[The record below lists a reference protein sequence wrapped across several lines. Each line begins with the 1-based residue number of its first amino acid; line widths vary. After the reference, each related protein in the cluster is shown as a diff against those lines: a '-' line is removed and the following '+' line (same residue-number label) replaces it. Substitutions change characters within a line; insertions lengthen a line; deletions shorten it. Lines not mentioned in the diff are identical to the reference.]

1 MRDRAPQARW
11 AGRTRRPPLP
21 CWPCQAAPRTSKNSA
36 EGRENRSR
44 FFPTFAGAAPS
55 PAARPPS
62 PRLRC
67 VSSAENCLIR
77 RETIGENQIFAQSRC
92 SGRRAACECQPA
104 LIPQGVTRHEL
115 SSVAERD
122 LMAQPEPPPELQLD
136 EARAPPA
143 PQGAAEGAAP
153 HPERAHSPLD
163 PAGNG
168 SKPLHGGSPDS
179 RAVSRDPSLEINTAG
194 APLDEGAARAGIPLD
209 VDGDGTGIP
218 LDMDADGVE
227 VPLDVH
233 GGGTGIPVDQDTAGI
248 LDVDEGGTGIPLA
261 MDEGGTGIPLA
272 MDEGGTGIPLD
283 EDTSGFLLDVDEGGT
298 GIPVDKDTSGIL
310 DVDEGGTGIPLAMD
324 EGGTGIPVDEDTS
337 GFLLDVDEGGTGI
350 PLDVDEGG
358 TGIPLAMD
366 TDRAG
371 IPDHADGAGI
381 PLAMDTEGAGGPLD
395 ANTPEQRCLSLEELG
410 NYFQECIEVVEQLE
424 RERDRL
430 IAELAQLREP
440 ALQEIRHA
448 HEEIQAACRLLAK
461 VELERDNLRD
471 EIRQIKQKLFKVTKE
486 CVACQYQLESRRHD
500 LSQHA
505 AYQGE
510 LQSQAGQL
518 SGELSQLKESCE
530 KEKEVL
536 RQRLE
541 APPCR
546 QDNLYLQESRRLSLE
561 FESFVAQSR
570 RGLEEHY
577 EPQLLRLLERRE
589 AGAKAL
595 QEMQGEIQ
603 GMKEALRPL
612 QGEVSRLRMQNR
624 SLEEQIVLVKQ
635 KRDEEVGQYREQVEE
650 LEDRLKELKNGV
662 QLQQRKNQELEE
674 LRTSLHREL
683 SIYKSCLEIY
693 GHLCKPE
700 EKAEQDS

>member
-1 MRDRAPQARW
+1 M
-11 AGRTRRPPLP
+11 
-21 CWPCQAAPRTSKNSA
+21 CSA
-36 EGRENRSR
+36 E
-44 FFPTFAGAAPS
+44 
-55 PAARPPS
+55 PAA
-62 PRLRC
+62 L
-67 VSSAENCLIR
+67 
-77 RETIGENQIFAQSRC
+77 GSR
-92 SGRRAACECQPA
+92 G
-104 LIPQGVTRHEL
+104 G
-115 SSVAERD
+115 RD
-122 LMAQPEPPPELQLD
+122 LMAQPQPPPELQLD
-136 EARAPPA
+136 EARASPA
-143 PQGAAEGAAP
+143 PQGADEGGAP
-153 HPERAHSPLD
+153 HPQCPHTPLD

-168 SKPLHGGSPDS
+168 SKPLHRDSPDS
-179 RAVSRDPSLEINTAG
+179 NQELQAASRDPSLEKDPPGTQDAT
-194 APLDEGAARAGIPLD
+194 RAGIPLGVDAAGVPLD
-209 VDGDGTGIP
+209 VDEDGTGIP
-218 LDMDADGVE
+218 LDMDEDGVE
-227 VPLDVH
+227 IPLDVDTR
-233 GGGTGIPVDQDTAGI
+233 GAGTPGDVDTAGI
-248 LDVDEGGTGIPLA
+248 
-261 MDEGGTGIPLA
+261 
-272 MDEGGTGIPLD
+272 
-283 EDTSGFLLDVDEGGT
+283 LLDVDEGGA
-298 GIPVDKDTSGIL
+298 GIPL
-310 DVDEGGTGIPLAMD
+310 DVDEGGAGIP
-324 EGGTGIPVDEDTS
+324 
-337 GFLLDVDEGGTGI
+337 LDVDEGGTGI

-366 TDRAG
+366 TA
-371 IPDHADGAGI
+371 IPDNADGAGI
-381 PLAMDTEGAGGPLD
+381 PLDMDTEGAGNPLD
-395 ANTPEQRCLSLEELG
+395 ADTTEHQCLTLEELG
-410 NYFQECIEVVEQLE
+410 NYFQECIEIVEQLE
-424 RERDRL
+424 KERDNL
-430 IAELAQLREP
+430 ISELAQLREP

-510 LQSQAGQL
+510 LESQAGQL
-518 SGELSQLKESCE
+518 SGELSQLKETCE

-546 QDNLYLQESRRLSLE
+546 QDNLYLQESRRLSVE

-589 AGAKAL
+589 AGARAL

-612 QGEVSRLRMQNR
+612 QGEVSRLRLQNR

-693 GHLCKPE
+693 GHLCKSE
-700 EKAEQDS
+700 EKAEQDC

>member
-1 MRDRAPQARW
+1 MSH
-11 AGRTRRPPLP
+11 
-21 CWPCQAAPRTSKNSA
+21 AAL
-36 EGRENRSR
+36 
-44 FFPTFAGAAPS
+44 GAAGGFWGTES
-55 PAARPPS
+55 GDFLRGEC
-62 PRLRC
+62 RLPGHG
-67 VSSAENCLIR
+67 R
-77 RETIGENQIFAQSRC
+77 RE
-92 SGRRAACECQPA
+92 SGQ
-104 LIPQGVTRHEL
+104 
-115 SSVAERD
+115 RD

-153 HPERAHSPLD
+153 HPEHPHSPLD

-168 SKPLHGGSPDS
+168 SKPLQRGSPDS
-179 RAVSRDPSLEINTAG
+179 RQELQAASRDPSLEINTPG
-194 APLDEGAARAGIPLD
+194 TQLDEGAAGA
-209 VDGDGTGIP
+209 GIP
-218 LDMDADGVE
+218 LDMDADG
-227 VPLDVH
+227 
-233 GGGTGIPVDQDTAGI
+233 
-248 LDVDEGGTGIPLA
+248 TGIPLV
-261 MDEGGTGIPLA
+261 MDADGVEIP
-272 MDEGGTGIPLD
+272 
-283 EDTSGFLLDVDEGGT
+283 LDVDEGGT
-298 GIPVDKDTSGIL
+298 GIPVDEDTAGILL
-310 DVDEGGTGIPLAMD
+310 DVDEGGIGIPVDEDTTGIPLDTD
-324 EGGTGIPVDEDTS
+324 EGGTGIPVDEDTA
-337 GFLLDVDEGGTGI
+337 GI

-371 IPDHADGAGI
+371 IPDTADGAGI
-381 PLAMDTEGAGGPLD
+381 PLDMDTEGAGGPLD
-395 ANTPEQRCLSLEELG
+395 ADATEHQCLTLEELG

-424 RERDRL
+424 RERDSL

-518 SGELSQLKESCE
+518 SGELSQLKETCE

-612 QGEVSRLRMQNR
+612 QGEVSRLRLQNR

-693 GHLCKPE
+693 GHLCKSE

>member
-1 MRDRAPQARW
+1 M
-11 AGRTRRPPLP
+11 
-21 CWPCQAAPRTSKNSA
+21 CSA
-36 EGRENRSR
+36 E
-44 FFPTFAGAAPS
+44 
-55 PAARPPS
+55 PAA
-62 PRLRC
+62 L
-67 VSSAENCLIR
+67 
-77 RETIGENQIFAQSRC
+77 GSRG
-92 SGRRAACECQPA
+92 GRN
-104 LIPQGVTRHEL
+104 
-115 SSVAERD
+115 
-122 LMAQPEPPPELQLD
+122 LMAQPEPPAELQLD
-136 EARAPPA
+136 EARASPA
-143 PQGAAEGAAP
+143 PQGAAEGAVP
-153 HPERAHSPLD
+153 HPPCPHPPSD

-179 RAVSRDPSLEINTAG
+179 SQELQAASRDPSLEINTPG
-194 APLDEGAARAGIPLD
+194 TQLDEGAAGAGIPLD
-209 VDGDGTGIP
+209 VDADGTGIP
-218 LDMDADGVE
+218 LDMEGDGVE
-227 VPLDVH
+227 
-233 GGGTGIPVDQDTAGI
+233 IP
-248 LDVDEGGTGIPLA
+248 
-261 MDEGGTGIPLA
+261 
-272 MDEGGTGIPLD
+272 
-283 EDTSGFLLDVDEGGT
+283 LDVDEGGT
-298 GIPVDKDTSGIL
+298 GIPVDEDTA
-310 DVDEGGTGIPLAMD
+310 GIPLDVD
-324 EGGTGIPVDEDTS
+324 EGGTGIPVDEDTA
-337 GFLLDVDEGGTGI
+337 GIPLDVDEGGTGI
-350 PLDVDEGG
+350 PVDEDADGV
-358 TGIPLAMD
+358 GIPLAMD

-371 IPDHADGAGI
+371 IPDNADGAGI
-381 PLAMDTEGAGGPLD
+381 LLDMDTEGAGSLLD
-395 ANTPEQRCLSLEELG
+395 PDATEHQCLTLEELG
-410 NYFQECIEVVEQLE
+410 DYFQECIEIVEQLE
-424 RERDRL
+424 RERDSL

-510 LQSQAGQL
+510 LESQAGQL

-546 QDNLYLQESRRLSLE
+546 QDNLYLQESRRLSVE
-561 FESFVAQSR
+561 FESFVAESR

-612 QGEVSRLRMQNR
+612 QGEVSRLRLQNR

-674 LRTSLHREL
+674 LRSSLHREL

-693 GHLCKPE
+693 GHLCKSE

>member
-1 MRDRAPQARW
+1 MCSAEPAALGSR
-11 AGRTRRPPLP
+11 GGSRRPL
-21 CWPCQAAPRTSKNSA
+21 
-36 EGRENRSR
+36 
-44 FFPTFAGAAPS
+44 
-55 PAARPPS
+55 S
-62 PRLRC
+62 PRPRC

-77 RETIGENQIFAQSRC
+77 RETTGENQFFAQSRC
-92 SGRRAACECQPA
+92 SEPRAACECQPA
-104 LIPQGVTRHEL
+104 LIPQGMTRHEL

-153 HPERAHSPLD
+153 HPERPHSPLD

-168 SKPLHGGSPDS
+168 SKPLQRGSPDS
-179 RAVSRDPSLEINTAG
+179 RQELQAASRDPSLEINTPG
-194 APLDEGAARAGIPLD
+194 TQLDEGAARAGIPLD
-209 VDGDGTGIP
+209 VD
-218 LDMDADGVE
+218 AD
-227 VPLDVH
+227 
-233 GGGTGIPVDQDTAGI
+233 
-248 LDVDEGGTGIPLA
+248 GTGIPLA
-261 MDEGGTGIPLA
+261 MDADGVE
-272 MDEGGTGIPLD
+272 IPLD
-283 EDTSGFLLDVDEGGT
+283 
-298 GIPVDKDTSGIL
+298 
-310 DVDEGGTGIPLAMD
+310 MD
-324 EGGTGIPVDEDTS
+324 EGGTGIPVDEDTA
-337 GFLLDVDEGGTGI
+337 GIPLDVDEGGTGIPVDEDTAGIPLDVDEGGTGIPVDEDTTGIPLDMDEGGTGIPVHEDTAGI

-371 IPDHADGAGI
+371 IPDTADGAGI
-381 PLAMDTEGAGGPLD
+381 PLDMDTEGAGGPLD
-395 ANTPEQRCLSLEELG
+395 ADATEHQCLTLEELG

-424 RERDRL
+424 RERDSL

-518 SGELSQLKESCE
+518 SGELSQLKETCE

-612 QGEVSRLRMQNR
+612 QGEVSRLRLQNR

-693 GHLCKPE
+693 GHLCKSE

>member
-1 MRDRAPQARW
+1 MCSAKPEALGSRGGRDM
-11 AGRTRRPPLP
+11 
-21 CWPCQAAPRTSKNSA
+21 
-36 EGRENRSR
+36 
-44 FFPTFAGAAPS
+44 
-55 PAARPPS
+55 
-62 PRLRC
+62 
-67 VSSAENCLIR
+67 
-77 RETIGENQIFAQSRC
+77 
-92 SGRRAACECQPA
+92 
-104 LIPQGVTRHEL
+104 
-115 SSVAERD
+115 
-122 LMAQPEPPPELQLD
+122 MAQAEPPPELQLD
-136 EARAPPA
+136 EAGASSA
-143 PQGAAEGAAP
+143 PQGAAAGAAP
-153 HPERAHSPLD
+153 HVDHPHVDHPHTPLD
-163 PAGNG
+163 PSGG
-168 SKPLHGGSPDS
+168 VGVTSPLRGSPDS
-179 RAVSRDPSLEINTAG
+179 SQELQATSRDTPLELNMPGTQ
-194 APLDEGAARAGIPLD
+194 LDEDAAGAGIPLD
-209 VDGDGTGIP
+209 VDVAGVPLDVDAEGVGIPLDVGGAAIPLDADAGGTGIP

-227 VPLDVH
+227 IPLDVDT
-233 GGGTGIPVDQDTAGI
+233 GGTGIPVD
-248 LDVDEGGTGIPLA
+248 VDATGIPQDLNA
-261 MDEGGTGIPLA
+261 GGA
-272 MDEGGTGIPLD
+272 GIPLD
-283 EDTSGFLLDVDEGGT
+283 EDADG
-298 GIPVDKDTSGIL
+298 
-310 DVDEGGTGIPLAMD
+310 AA
-324 EGGTGIPVDEDTS
+324 
-337 GFLLDVDEGGTGI
+337 I
-350 PLDVDEGG
+350 PLD
-358 TGIPLAMD
+358 MD

-371 IPDHADGAGI
+371 IPDDADTDRAEV
-381 PLAMDTEGAGGPLD
+381 PLDMDAEGAGSPLD
-395 ANTPEQRCLSLEELG
+395 ADATEHQCLTLEELG
-410 NYFQECIEVVEQLE
+410 NYFQECIEIVEQLE
-424 RERDRL
+424 KERDSL
-430 IAELAQLREP
+430 ISELAQLREP

-471 EIRQIKQKLFKVTKE
+471 EIRQIKQKLFRVTKE

-510 LQSQAGQL
+510 LETQAGQL
-518 SGELSQLKESCE
+518 SGELSQLKETCE
-530 KEKEVL
+530 KEKEAL

-546 QDNLYLQESRRLSLE
+546 QDNLYLQESRRLSVE

-589 AGAKAL
+589 AGARAL

-612 QGEVSRLRMQNR
+612 QGEVSRLRLQNR

-693 GHLCKPE
+693 GHLCKSE
-700 EKAEQDS
+700 EKADQDC

>member
-1 MRDRAPQARW
+1 M
-11 AGRTRRPPLP
+11 
-21 CWPCQAAPRTSKNSA
+21 CSA
-36 EGRENRSR
+36 E
-44 FFPTFAGAAPS
+44 
-55 PAARPPS
+55 PAA
-62 PRLRC
+62 L
-67 VSSAENCLIR
+67 
-77 RETIGENQIFAQSRC
+77 GSRG
-92 SGRRAACECQPA
+92 GRN
-104 LIPQGVTRHEL
+104 
-115 SSVAERD
+115 
-122 LMAQPEPPPELQLD
+122 LMAQPELPAELQLD
-136 EARAPPA
+136 EARASPA

-153 HPERAHSPLD
+153 HTEYPHPALD

-168 SKPLHGGSPDS
+168 SKPLPGGSPDS
-179 RAVSRDPSLEINTAG
+179 SQELQAASRDPALETNTAG
-194 APLDEGAARAGIPLD
+194 TQLDEGAAGAGIPLD
-209 VDGDGTGIP
+209 GDADGTGIP
-218 LDMDADGVE
+218 LDMEADGVE
-227 VPLDVH
+227 
-233 GGGTGIPVDQDTAGI
+233 IP
-248 LDVDEGGTGIPLA
+248 
-261 MDEGGTGIPLA
+261 
-272 MDEGGTGIPLD
+272 
-283 EDTSGFLLDVDEGGT
+283 LDVDEGGT
-298 GIPVDKDTSGIL
+298 GIPVDEDTAGIPL
-310 DVDEGGTGIPLAMD
+310 DVDS
-324 EGGTGIPVDEDTS
+324 GGTGIPVGEDTAGIPLDVDES
-337 GFLLDVDEGGTGI
+337 GTGIPVGEDTAGILLDVDEGGTEI
-350 PLDVDEGG
+350 PVGEDADGV
-358 TGIPLAMD
+358 GIPLAMD
-366 TDRAG
+366 TDREG
-371 IPDHADGAGI
+371 IPANADGAGI
-381 PLAMDTEGAGGPLD
+381 PLDMDTEGAGSPLD
-395 ANTPEQRCLSLEELG
+395 ADTTEHQCLSLEELG
-410 NYFQECIEVVEQLE
+410 NYFQECIEIVEQLE

-500 LSQHA
+500 LCQHA

-510 LQSQAGQL
+510 LESQAGQL
-518 SGELSQLKESCE
+518 SGELAQLKESCE

-546 QDNLYLQESRRLSLE
+546 QDNLYLQESRRLSVE
-561 FESFVAQSR
+561 FESFVAESR

-612 QGEVSRLRMQNR
+612 QGEVSRLRLQNR

-693 GHLCKPE
+693 GHLCKSE

>member
-1 MRDRAPQARW
+1 M
-11 AGRTRRPPLP
+11 
-21 CWPCQAAPRTSKNSA
+21 CSA
-36 EGRENRSR
+36 Q
-44 FFPTFAGAAPS
+44 
-55 PAARPPS
+55 PAA
-62 PRLRC
+62 L
-67 VSSAENCLIR
+67 
-77 RETIGENQIFAQSRC
+77 GSR
-92 SGRRAACECQPA
+92 G
-104 LIPQGVTRHEL
+104 G
-115 SSVAERD
+115 RD

-136 EARAPPA
+136 EARASPA

-153 HPERAHSPLD
+153 QPECPHTPLE

-168 SKPLHGGSPDS
+168 SKPLHRGSPDS
-179 RAVSRDPSLEINTAG
+179 SQELQAASRDPSLEKNTAG
-194 APLDEGAARAGIPLD
+194 IQLREDAGRAGIPLGVDVAGIPLD
-209 VDGDGTGIP
+209 VDADGAGIP

-227 VPLDVH
+227 
-233 GGGTGIPVDQDTAGI
+233 IP
-248 LDVDEGGTGIPLA
+248 LDVDEGGTGIPLDEDA
-261 MDEGGTGIPLA
+261 DGIEIPVDVDEGGIEIPV
-272 MDEGGTGIPLD
+272 
-283 EDTSGFLLDVDEGGT
+283 DVDEGGT
-298 GIPVDKDTSGIL
+298 GIP
-310 DVDEGGTGIPLAMD
+310 P
-324 EGGTGIPVDEDTS
+324 DEDAD
-337 GFLLDVDEGGTGI
+337 GIEI

-366 TDRAG
+366 TDRAA
-371 IPDHADGAGI
+371 IPDSADGAGI
-381 PLAMDTEGAGGPLD
+381 PLDMDTEGAGNPLD
-395 ANTPEQRCLSLEELG
+395 ADPTEHQCLSLEELG
-410 NYFQECIEVVEQLE
+410 NYFQECIEIVEQLE
-424 RERDRL
+424 RERDSL

-510 LQSQAGQL
+510 LESQAGQL
-518 SGELSQLKESCE
+518 SGELSQLKETCE
-530 KEKEVL
+530 KEKEAL

-546 QDNLYLQESRRLSLE
+546 QDNLYLQESRRLSVE
-561 FESFVAQSR
+561 FESFVAESR

-612 QGEVSRLRMQNR
+612 QGEVSRLRLQNR

-693 GHLCKPE
+693 GHLCKSE
-700 EKAEQDS
+700 EKAEQDC

>member
-1 MRDRAPQARW
+1 M
-11 AGRTRRPPLP
+11 
-21 CWPCQAAPRTSKNSA
+21 CSA
-36 EGRENRSR
+36 E
-44 FFPTFAGAAPS
+44 
-55 PAARPPS
+55 PAA
-62 PRLRC
+62 L
-67 VSSAENCLIR
+67 
-77 RETIGENQIFAQSRC
+77 GSR
-92 SGRRAACECQPA
+92 G
-104 LIPQGVTRHEL
+104 G
-115 SSVAERD
+115 RD

-136 EARAPPA
+136 EARASPA
-143 PQGAAEGAAP
+143 SQGAAEGAAP
-153 HPERAHSPLD
+153 HPERPHSPLD

-168 SKPLHGGSPDS
+168 SKPLHRGSPDS
-179 RAVSRDPSLEINTAG
+179 RQELQAASRDPSLEINTPG
-194 APLDEGAARAGIPLD
+194 TQLDEAAAGAGIPL
-209 VDGDGTGIP
+209 DGDGTGIP
-218 LDMDADGVE
+218 LAMDADGVE
-227 VPLDVH
+227 VPLDVDE
-233 GGGTGIPVDQDTAGI
+233 GGTGIPVDEDAARI
-248 LDVDEGGTGIPLA
+248 LLDE
-261 MDEGGTGIPLA
+261 
-272 MDEGGTGIPLD
+272 DEGGTGIPLD
-283 EDTSGFLLDVDEGGT
+283 EDEGGTGIPLDEDEGGTGILLDEDTSGILLDVDEGGT
-298 GIPVDKDTSGIL
+298 GIPVDEDTAGIL
-310 DVDEGGTGIPLAMD
+310 
-324 EGGTGIPVDEDTS
+324 
-337 GFLLDVDEGGTGI
+337 
-350 PLDVDEGG
+350 LDVDEGG

-371 IPDHADGAGI
+371 IPDSADGAGI
-381 PLAMDTEGAGGPLD
+381 PLDMDTEGAGGPAD
-395 ANTPEQRCLSLEELG
+395 ADTPEQRCLSLEELG
-410 NYFQECIEVVEQLE
+410 NYFQECIEVVEELE
-424 RERDRL
+424 RERERL
-430 IAELAQLREP
+430 ISELAQLREP

-518 SGELSQLKESCE
+518 SGELSQLKETCE

-612 QGEVSRLRMQNR
+612 QGEASRLRMQNR

-635 KRDEEVGQYREQVEE
+635 KRDEEVGQYR
-650 LEDRLKELKNGV
+650 
-662 QLQQRKNQELEE
+662 
-674 LRTSLHREL
+674 
-683 SIYKSCLEIY
+683 
-693 GHLCKPE
+693 
-700 EKAEQDS
+700 

>member
-1 MRDRAPQARW
+1 M
-11 AGRTRRPPLP
+11 
-21 CWPCQAAPRTSKNSA
+21 CSA
-36 EGRENRSR
+36 E
-44 FFPTFAGAAPS
+44 
-55 PAARPPS
+55 PAA
-62 PRLRC
+62 L
-67 VSSAENCLIR
+67 
-77 RETIGENQIFAQSRC
+77 GSR
-92 SGRRAACECQPA
+92 G
-104 LIPQGVTRHEL
+104 G
-115 SSVAERD
+115 RD
-122 LMAQPEPPPELQLD
+122 LMAQPQPPPELQLD

-143 PQGAAEGAAP
+143 PQGAAEGGAP
-153 HPERAHSPLD
+153 HPQCPHTPLD

-168 SKPLHGGSPDS
+168 SKSLHSPDS
-179 RAVSRDPSLEINTAG
+179 NLDPAGNGSKSLLSPDSKQELQALSRDPPLEQNASGTQ
-194 APLDEGAARAGIPLD
+194 LDEDAARAGIPLD
-209 VDGDGTGIP
+209 VDVVGVPLEVDADGAGIP

-227 VPLDVH
+227 IPLDVDASET
-233 GGGTGIPVDQDTAGI
+233 GTPGDGDAAGI
-248 LDVDEGGTGIPLA
+248 
-261 MDEGGTGIPLA
+261 
-272 MDEGGTGIPLD
+272 
-283 EDTSGFLLDVDEGGT
+283 
-298 GIPVDKDTSGIL
+298 
-310 DVDEGGTGIPLAMD
+310 
-324 EGGTGIPVDEDTS
+324 
-337 GFLLDVDEGGTGI
+337 LLDVDEGGTGI
-350 PLDVDEGG
+350 PLDEDADGA
-358 TGIPLAMD
+358 GIPLAMD

-371 IPDHADGAGI
+371 IPDNADGAGI
-381 PLAMDTEGAGGPLD
+381 PLDMDTEGAGSPLD
-395 ANTPEQRCLSLEELG
+395 ADATEHQCLTLEELG
-410 NYFQECIEVVEQLE
+410 NYFQECIEIVEQLE
-424 RERDRL
+424 RERDSL

-510 LQSQAGQL
+510 LESQAGQL
-518 SGELSQLKESCE
+518 SGELSQLKETCE

-546 QDNLYLQESRRLSLE
+546 QDNLYLQESRRLSVE
-561 FESFVAQSR
+561 FESFVAESR

-589 AGAKAL
+589 AGARAL

-612 QGEVSRLRMQNR
+612 QGEVSRLRLQNR

-683 SIYKSCLEIY
+683 SIYK
-693 GHLCKPE
+693 
-700 EKAEQDS
+700 

>member
-1 MRDRAPQARW
+1 M
-11 AGRTRRPPLP
+11 
-21 CWPCQAAPRTSKNSA
+21 CSA
-36 EGRENRSR
+36 E
-44 FFPTFAGAAPS
+44 
-55 PAARPPS
+55 PAA
-62 PRLRC
+62 L
-67 VSSAENCLIR
+67 
-77 RETIGENQIFAQSRC
+77 GSR
-92 SGRRAACECQPA
+92 G
-104 LIPQGVTRHEL
+104 G
-115 SSVAERD
+115 RD

-179 RAVSRDPSLEINTAG
+179 RPVSRDPSLEINTAG
-194 APLDEGAARAGIPLD
+194 AQLDEGAAGAGIPLD

-248 LDVDEGGTGIPLA
+248 LDV
-261 MDEGGTGIPLA
+261 DEGGTGIPLA

-324 EGGTGIPVDEDTS
+324 EGGTGIPLDEDTS

-350 PLDVDEGG
+350 PLAMDEGGTGIPLAMDEGG

>member
-1 MRDRAPQARW
+1 
-11 AGRTRRPPLP
+11 
-21 CWPCQAAPRTSKNSA
+21 
-36 EGRENRSR
+36 
-44 FFPTFAGAAPS
+44 
-55 PAARPPS
+55 
-62 PRLRC
+62 
-67 VSSAENCLIR
+67 
-77 RETIGENQIFAQSRC
+77 
-92 SGRRAACECQPA
+92 
-104 LIPQGVTRHEL
+104 
-115 SSVAERD
+115 
-122 LMAQPEPPPELQLD
+122 
-136 EARAPPA
+136 
-143 PQGAAEGAAP
+143 
-153 HPERAHSPLD
+153 
-163 PAGNG
+163 
-168 SKPLHGGSPDS
+168 
-179 RAVSRDPSLEINTAG
+179 
-194 APLDEGAARAGIPLD
+194 
-209 VDGDGTGIP
+209 
-218 LDMDADGVE
+218 
-227 VPLDVH
+227 
-233 GGGTGIPVDQDTAGI
+233 
-248 LDVDEGGTGIPLA
+248 
-261 MDEGGTGIPLA
+261 
-272 MDEGGTGIPLD
+272 
-283 EDTSGFLLDVDEGGT
+283 
-298 GIPVDKDTSGIL
+298 
-310 DVDEGGTGIPLAMD
+310 
-324 EGGTGIPVDEDTS
+324 
-337 GFLLDVDEGGTGI
+337 
-350 PLDVDEGG
+350 
-358 TGIPLAMD
+358 
-366 TDRAG
+366 
-371 IPDHADGAGI
+371 
-381 PLAMDTEGAGGPLD
+381 MDTEGAGSPLD
-395 ANTPEQRCLSLEELG
+395 ADAAEHRCLTLEELG
-410 NYFQECIEVVEQLE
+410 NYFQECIEIVEQLE
-424 RERDRL
+424 RERDGL

-510 LQSQAGQL
+510 LESQAGQL
-518 SGELSQLKESCE
+518 SGELSQLKETCE
-530 KEKEVL
+530 KEKEAL

-561 FESFVAQSR
+561 FESFVAESR

-612 QGEVSRLRMQNR
+612 QGEVSRLRLQNR

-693 GHLCKPE
+693 GHLCKSE
-700 EKAEQDS
+700 EKAEQD

>member
-1 MRDRAPQARW
+1 
-11 AGRTRRPPLP
+11 
-21 CWPCQAAPRTSKNSA
+21 
-36 EGRENRSR
+36 
-44 FFPTFAGAAPS
+44 
-55 PAARPPS
+55 
-62 PRLRC
+62 
-67 VSSAENCLIR
+67 
-77 RETIGENQIFAQSRC
+77 
-92 SGRRAACECQPA
+92 
-104 LIPQGVTRHEL
+104 
-115 SSVAERD
+115 
-122 LMAQPEPPPELQLD
+122 
-136 EARAPPA
+136 
-143 PQGAAEGAAP
+143 
-153 HPERAHSPLD
+153 
-163 PAGNG
+163 
-168 SKPLHGGSPDS
+168 
-179 RAVSRDPSLEINTAG
+179 
-194 APLDEGAARAGIPLD
+194 
-209 VDGDGTGIP
+209 
-218 LDMDADGVE
+218 
-227 VPLDVH
+227 
-233 GGGTGIPVDQDTAGI
+233 
-248 LDVDEGGTGIPLA
+248 
-261 MDEGGTGIPLA
+261 
-272 MDEGGTGIPLD
+272 
-283 EDTSGFLLDVDEGGT
+283 
-298 GIPVDKDTSGIL
+298 
-310 DVDEGGTGIPLAMD
+310 
-324 EGGTGIPVDEDTS
+324 
-337 GFLLDVDEGGTGI
+337 
-350 PLDVDEGG
+350 
-358 TGIPLAMD
+358 
-366 TDRAG
+366 
-371 IPDHADGAGI
+371 
-381 PLAMDTEGAGGPLD
+381 MDTEGAGSPLD
-395 ANTPEQRCLSLEELG
+395 ADATEHQCLTLEELG
-410 NYFQECIEVVEQLE
+410 NYFQECIEIVEQLE
-424 RERDRL
+424 RERDSL

-510 LQSQAGQL
+510 LESQAGQL
-518 SGELSQLKESCE
+518 SGELSQLKETCE

-546 QDNLYLQESRRLSLE
+546 QDNLYLQESRRLSVE
-561 FESFVAQSR
+561 FESFVSESR

-612 QGEVSRLRMQNR
+612 QGEASRLRLQNR

-693 GHLCKPE
+693 GHLCKSE
-700 EKAEQDS
+700 EKAEEDC

>member
-1 MRDRAPQARW
+1 M
-11 AGRTRRPPLP
+11 
-21 CWPCQAAPRTSKNSA
+21 CSA
-36 EGRENRSR
+36 EPAELGSR
-44 FFPTFAGAAPS
+44 G
-55 PAARPPS
+55 
-62 PRLRC
+62 
-67 VSSAENCLIR
+67 
-77 RETIGENQIFAQSRC
+77 G
-92 SGRRAACECQPA
+92 
-104 LIPQGVTRHEL
+104 
-115 SSVAERD
+115 RD
-122 LMAQPEPPPELQLD
+122 LMAQPEPPPELRLD
-136 EARAPPA
+136 EAGASPA

-153 HPERAHSPLD
+153 HTECLHTPSE
-163 PAGNG
+163 PAGNRP
-168 SKPLHGGSPDS
+168 KPLHRSSPDS
-179 RAVSRDPSLEINTAG
+179 SRDLQDASRDPRLEINTPG
-194 APLDEGAARAGIPLD
+194 TQLDEDGTGVPLD
-209 VDGDGTGIP
+209 VDGAGVPLDEDEAGVPLDVDGAGVPLDEDAGGTGIP

-227 VPLDVH
+227 IPLEVDAR
-233 GGGTGIPVDQDTAGI
+233 GTGIPADVGAAG
-248 LDVDEGGTGIPLA
+248 V
-261 MDEGGTGIPLA
+261 
-272 MDEGGTGIPLD
+272 
-283 EDTSGFLLDVDEGGT
+283 
-298 GIPVDKDTSGIL
+298 
-310 DVDEGGTGIPLAMD
+310 
-324 EGGTGIPVDEDTS
+324 
-337 GFLLDVDEGGTGI
+337 

-371 IPDHADGAGI
+371 IPDNADGAGI
-381 PLAMDTEGAGGPLD
+381 PLDMDTEGAGGPLD
-395 ANTPEQRCLSLEELG
+395 ADATEHQCLTLEELG
-410 NYFQECIEVVEQLE
+410 NYFQECIEIVEQLE
-424 RERDRL
+424 RERDSL
-430 IAELAQLREP
+430 ITELAQLREP

-505 AYQGE
+505 VYQGE
-510 LQSQAGQL
+510 LESQAGQL
-518 SGELSQLKESCE
+518 SGELSQLKETCE

-546 QDNLYLQESRRLSLE
+546 QDNLYLQESRRLSVE
-561 FESFVAQSR
+561 FESFVAESR

-612 QGEVSRLRMQNR
+612 QGEVSRLRLQNR

-693 GHLCKPE
+693 GHLCKSE
-700 EKAEQDS
+700 EKAEQDC